1 MKESVVVAGLGEVG
15 RPLLRILS
23 STFDCTGIDIEPA
36 RVTAP
41 CSVLHICYPY
51 QIDGYV
57 RVTADYIRSLQPSL
71 TIIHTSVP
79 PGTTRQVQEA
89 VPDQL
94 IAYSPVRGKHVRMQE
109 EMLHYSKFVAA
120 PRQPAL
126 GAALD
131 HLSAAGF
138 RTATLPSPEL
148 AELAK
153 LLETTYLGVL
163 IAWTQEMERMAAQY
177 GGTFN
182 DVNSLI
188 EEVAFLPSHI
198 YPGVIGGHC
207 VLPNIDL
214 LRARLDSKF
223 LDLVVESNA
232 QKSQMLSAA

>member
-36 RVTAP
+36 RVAAP

-79 PGTTRQVQEA
+79 PGTTRQVQET

-223 LDLVVESNA
+223 LDLIVESNA